1 MEVTLSYVIE
11 VLIENLIEMAPQSTN
26 TTLGRYQEIVAKAAH
41 LEALIL
47 SYLGLEKSLLRRG
60 QINKSPRL
68 LYHFNG
74 QKRLIRRH
82 AIHTRESQMT

>member
-11 VLIENLIEMAPQSTN
+11 VLIENLIEMAPLSTN
-26 TTLGRYQEIVAKAAH
+26 TTLGRYQEIVTKAAH

-47 SYLGLEKSLLRRG
+47 PYLEREKPLLRRG
-60 QINKSPRL
+60 EINKSPRL

-82 AIHTRESQMT
+82 AVHTRES

>member
-11 VLIENLIEMAPQSTN
+11 VLIENLIEMAPLSTN
-26 TTLGRYQEIVAKAAH
+26 TTLGGYQEIGAKAAH

-47 SYLGLEKSLLRRG
+47 SYLGREKPMLRRG

-74 QKRLIRRH
+74 QKILIRRH
-82 AIHTRESQMT
+82 AVHTRES